1 MYGYI
6 KGIVKE
12 IKPTHIILDNSG
24 IGYLII
30 VPNPYLYNLEEEV
43 LVYTY
48 HHVREDISSL
58 YGFVSSEAKELF
70 LKLISV
76 SGIGPKTGLSI
87 MAADDINSVYLAI
100 ENSDVKFLT
109 KFPGIGNK
117 TAQQIILDLKGKLVK
132 EETLV
137 SFKELEDASKAL
149 LSLGYSKREINKV
162 LKNIDSSL
170 SVEEII
176 KEALNKILN

>member
-6 KGIVKE
+6 KGVVKD
-12 IKPTHIILDNSG
+12 IKPTHIILENNN

-30 VPNPYLYNLEEEV
+30 VPNPYIYSLNDDVVLY
-43 LVYTY
+43 T
-48 HHVREDISSL
+48 HHYVREDIFNL
-58 YGFVSSEAKELF
+58 YGFISDEAKNLF
-70 LKLISV
+70 IRLISV
-76 SGIGPKTGLSI
+76 SGVGPKTALSI
-87 MAADDINSVYLAI
+87 MATDNIDEVLYAI
-100 ENSDVKFLT
+100 EDGNAKFLT

-117 TAQQIILDLKGKLVK
+117 TASQIILDLKGKLVK

-137 SFKELEDASKAL
+137 TFGNLDDAKSAL
-149 LSLGYSKREINKV
+149 LALGYSNREVTKV

-176 KEALNKILN
+176 KKALSNILS